1 MKAFK
6 KLAVATFVGMA
17 LFSMNNTAK
26 IPGFA
31 YAAEQPGIKLPAGV
45 EQGPT
50 VEGITEY
57 KLPNGLRVVL
67 FPDASKATATVNM
80 TYLVGSRQENYGET
94 GMAHLLEHLL
104 FKGSKNYPDP
114 SKEFTTRGF
123 RMNGSTWLDR
133 TNYFVSFSATEDN
146 LEWALAWSA
155 DAMRNSFIA
164 QKDLDSEMS
173 VVRNE
178 YEMGENSPSGVMM
191 KRLQSMIYDWHNYG
205 KSTIGNR
212 SDIENVK
219 IENLQN
225 FYHRYYR
232 PDNAVL
238 TVSGK
243 FDVQKTLDL
252 IAEDFGKIENPKE
265 ALPQEWTVEPTA
277 DGERNFLIRRRGEAQ
292 LVAVAYRIPSG
303 LHPDIYAVE
312 TAVDVLSDMP
322 NGRLYESLVKPGL
335 ATQVFGYAVGAKQ
348 PGYAVFGAVVKKGE
362 SIDEVK
368 NKLIETIETSLEKT
382 PMTEKELERAK
393 QGAQTSFERAFSDPE
408 GFAVGLSEYIALG
421 DWRLFFYGRDET
433 EKVTA
438 EQADKAASRYFVRD
452 NRVVGE
458 FIPEDSPKR
467 AEIPQAPSA
476 QELLSTYKPKQ
487 DTNMAEA
494 FDASYDNL
502 NARTIKFQV
511 GDLKVAMLPK
521 KNRGETV
528 TVNLDFPNGNEKN
541 LFGKNVI
548 PSVAA
553 AMLTRGTKAMT
564 RGQIED
570 EMTKLKMTGGI
581 GGFVTTRDNLDKA
594 LTLVA
599 DIYKNANFPP
609 EEFDQLKKQ
618 LVVAAE
624 SSRDKPESLAE
635 EALGQHF
642 NTYPKGD
649 VRYSPT
655 IDENLESI
663 NKLSLEDVKNHAH
676 DFFGTARGEISIVGD
691 FDPKE
696 AEATIKKVFADN
708 PSKADYARVVRDYK
722 PVAATRVVIDTPE
735 KENAVLYARA
745 VFPINEDDEDAIA
758 LEVANWIL
766 GGGTG
771 LSNRI
776 IDRLRQKEGLSY
788 GAGSGVRIPT
798 FGNNGAFAARAIVAP
813 QNLLKAEASLKD
825 VIEKAVKEGFT
836 ELEVEE
842 AKKGIIQSSQVARA
856 QDRFL
861 ASSWQKKL
869 DTNRD
874 WNYNKDREEKIK
886 KLTLE
891 QVNAALAKYV
901 KPEEITF
908 VLAGDMSKAEPKQQ

>member
-1 MKAFK
+1 
-6 KLAVATFVGMA
+6 
-17 LFSMNNTAK
+17 
-26 IPGFA
+26 
-31 YAAEQPGIKLPAGV
+31 
-45 EQGPT
+45 
-50 VEGITEY
+50 
-57 KLPNGLRVVL
+57 
-67 FPDASKATATVNM
+67 
-80 TYLVGSRQENYGET
+80 
-94 GMAHLLEHLL
+94 
-104 FKGSKNYPDP
+104 
-114 SKEFTTRGF
+114 
-123 RMNGSTWLDR
+123 
-133 TNYFVSFSATEDN
+133 
-146 LEWALAWSA
+146 
-155 DAMRNSFIA
+155 
-164 QKDLDSEMS
+164 
-173 VVRNE
+173 
-178 YEMGENSPSGVMM
+178 
-191 KRLQSMIYDWHNYG
+191 YG

-219 IENLQN
+219 IENLQA

-252 IAEDFGKIENPKE
+252 IAKDFGKIENPKE

-277 DGERNFLIRRRGEAQ
+277 DGERNFQIRRRGEAQ
-292 LVAVAYRIPSG
+292 LVAVAYRIPSA

-312 TAVDVLSDMP
+312 TAVDVLSDVP
-322 NGRLYESLVKPGL
+322 NGRLYDSLVKPGL

-362 SIDEVK
+362 SIEAVK
-368 NKLIETIETSLEKT
+368 NKLIDTIETSLEKT
-382 PMTEKELERAK
+382 PMTAKELERAK
-393 QGAQTSFERAFSDPE
+393 QEAQTSFERAFSDPE

-433 EKVTA
+433 SKVTA
-438 EQADKAASRYFVRD
+438 EQADNVASKYFVRD

-476 QELLSTYKPKQ
+476 QELLSSYKAKQ
-487 DTNMAEA
+487 DTSQAEA

-502 NARTIKFQV
+502 NARTIRFQV
-511 GDLKVAMLPK
+511 GNLKVSMLPK
-521 KNRGETV
+521 KNRAETV
-528 TVNLDFPNGNEKN
+528 KVSLDFPYGNEKN

-548 PSVAA
+548 PAA
-553 AMLTRGTKAMT
+553 TMAMLSRGTKDMT

-594 LTLVA
+594 LTLIA
-599 DIYKNANFPP
+599 YLYHNASFPQD
-609 EEFDQLKKQ
+609 EFDQLKKQ
-618 LVVAAE
+618 LTVMAE
-624 SSRDKPESLAE
+624 SSRDKPDTLAD
-635 EALGQHF
+635 EAIGQHF

-649 VRYSPT
+649 VRHSST
-655 IDENLESI
+655 IAENLEDI
-663 NKLSLEDVKNHAH
+663 NKLTLEDVKKHAK

-691 FDPKE
+691 FDPKS
-696 AEATIKKVFADN
+696 AEATIKQVFTDY
-708 PSKADYARVVRDYK
+708 PSKAEYARIIREYK
-722 PVAATRVVIDTPE
+722 PIEATRIVIDTPE
-735 KENAVLYARA
+735 KENAVLTARA
-745 VFPINEDDEDAIA
+745 VFPINEEDEDAIA

-798 FGNNGAFAARAIVAP
+798 FGNNGVFAARAIVAP

-825 VIEKAVKEGFT
+825 VIDKAVKEGFT

-856 QDRFL
+856 QDRYL
-861 ASSWQKKL
+861 VSSWQKKL
-869 DTNRD
+869 DTDRD
-874 WNYNKDREEKIK
+874 WNYNKDREEKLK
-886 KLTLE
+886 VLTLD
-891 QVNAALAKYV
+891 QVNAALRKYI
-901 KPEEITF
+901 KPDEITF
-908 VLAGDMSKAEPKQQ
+908 VLAGDMSKAEPKEAETKSAEPKKAEATK